1 MALHNN
7 IIIKTHI
14 ITSPNTNISALP
26 LAKRLNAT
34 MIAIISKTIAKDAN
48 NIIIS
53 PPIKGH
59 AFIAKTKEPM
69 LY

>member
-26 LAKRLNAT
+26 LNKRLNAT

-59 AFIAKTKEPM
+59 AFVAKTKEPM